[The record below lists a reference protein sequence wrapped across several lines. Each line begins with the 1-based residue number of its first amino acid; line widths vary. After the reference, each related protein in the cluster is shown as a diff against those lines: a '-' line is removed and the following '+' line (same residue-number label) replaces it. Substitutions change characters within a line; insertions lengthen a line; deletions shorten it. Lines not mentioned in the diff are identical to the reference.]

1 MGSYGGDLIREAR
14 RRAGLT
20 QQELASRA
28 GTAQPGIARWESG
41 RTAVS
46 LDDVMRL
53 IRLCGLDLELHIV
66 ARDDSD
72 IVQAERLAHLT
83 GQQRLDRHARVA
95 RQLREIR
102 EQQCGQ
108 PTQQSPRTVLIS
120 STLPP

>member
-20 QQELASRA
+20 QQELASSA

-46 LDDVMRL
+46 FDDVMRL
-53 IRLCGLDLELHIV
+53 VRLCGLDLELHIV

-72 IVQAERLAHLT
+72 IVQAARLAHLT
-83 GQQRLDRHARVA
+83 GQQRLDRHTRVT

-102 EQQCGQ
+102 EQRCGQ
-108 PTQQSPRTVLIS
+108 PT
-120 STLPP
+120 